1 MFISFLR
8 TLILY
13 PLLLLVVRL
22 MGKRQLGQM
31 EPAEFV
37 VAMLLADLAAVPMQ
51 DIGIPLLSGLLP
63 ILTVLA
69 LELLLAIAS
78 LRSIR
83 LRQLL
88 CGRPVILVEDGQIQ
102 QLNLKRTRVTLD
114 ELTEHLR
121 QKDVTDITTVKYAIL
136 ETSGQVSVLPY
147 AHAAPLT
154 PQSVGLEV
162 PEDVTLPVL
171 VVNDGHVLMDNLR
184 ASGRDLSWLQGQ
196 LKKRRLTSPRQVFLM
211 TVDEAGTVVCV
222 TKEEPA

>member
-102 QLNLKRTRVTLD
+102 QLNL
-114 ELTEHLR
+114 
-121 QKDVTDITTVKYAIL
+121 
-136 ETSGQVSVLPY
+136 
-147 AHAAPLT
+147 
-154 PQSVGLEV
+154 
-162 PEDVTLPVL
+162 
-171 VVNDGHVLMDNLR
+171 NGH
-184 ASGRDLSWLQGQ
+184 G
-196 LKKRRLTSPRQVFLM
+196 
-211 TVDEAGTVVCV
+211 
-222 TKEEPA
+222 

>member
-69 LELLLAIAS
+69 LELL
-78 LRSIR
+78 
-83 LRQLL
+83 
-88 CGRPVILVEDGQIQ
+88 
-102 QLNLKRTRVTLD
+102 
-114 ELTEHLR
+114 
-121 QKDVTDITTVKYAIL
+121 
-136 ETSGQVSVLPY
+136 
-147 AHAAPLT
+147 
-154 PQSVGLEV
+154 
-162 PEDVTLPVL
+162 
-171 VVNDGHVLMDNLR
+171 
-184 ASGRDLSWLQGQ
+184 
-196 LKKRRLTSPRQVFLM
+196 
-211 TVDEAGTVVCV
+211 
-222 TKEEPA
+222 

>member
-136 ETSGQVSVLPY
+136 ETDGNLSVLLHP
-147 AHAAPLT
+147 
-154 PQSVGLEV
+154 
-162 PEDVTLPVL
+162 
-171 VVNDGHVLMDNLR
+171 
-184 ASGRDLSWLQGQ
+184 
-196 LKKRRLTSPRQVFLM
+196 
-211 TVDEAGTVVCV
+211 
-222 TKEEPA
+222 

>member
-13 PLLLLVVRL
+13 PMLLLVVRL

-63 ILTVLA
+63 ILTVLS

-136 ETSGQVSVLPY
+136 ETDGNLSVLLHPKDSPPT
-147 AHAAPLT
+147 AKDLGVQVDKLELPLT
-154 PQSVGLEV
+154 IIS
-162 PEDVTLPVL
+162 
-171 VVNDGHVLMDNLR
+171 DGRLLTNNLDK
-184 ASGRDLSWLQGQ
+184 AMRDRIWLDKQ
-196 LKKRRLTSPRQVFLM
+196 LKRFGCELEEVFLL
-211 TVDEAGTVVCV
+211 TV
-222 TKEEPA
+222 EPTGKVYFARREDLT

>member
-136 ETSGQVSVLPY
+136 ETDGNLSVLLHPKDSPPT
-147 AHAAPLT
+147 AKDLGVQVDTLELPLT
-154 PQSVGLEV
+154 IIS
-162 PEDVTLPVL
+162 
-171 VVNDGHVLMDNLR
+171 DGKLLTNNLDKAKRDR
-184 ASGRDLSWLQGQ
+184 AWLDKQ
-196 LKKRRLTSPRQVFLM
+196 LKRFGCTQEQVFLL
-211 TVDEAGTVVCV
+211 TV
-222 TKEEPA
+222 EPTGKVYFARREDLS